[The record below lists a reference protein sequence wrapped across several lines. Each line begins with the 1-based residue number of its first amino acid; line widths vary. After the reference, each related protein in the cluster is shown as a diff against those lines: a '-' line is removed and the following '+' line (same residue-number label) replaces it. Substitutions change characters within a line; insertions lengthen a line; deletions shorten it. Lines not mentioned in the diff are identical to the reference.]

1 MPRYRFPASK
11 PPMPARSRAGEK
23 SHPADVYPT
32 ALEKRFPHIL
42 SAIVAMWGYQELN
55 VYFHKLSV
63 DERGGREGFP
73 LEIWEEINMLLNVH
87 QEIFPAPFL

>member
-11 PPMPARSRAGEK
+11 TLTSVARGAGAK
-23 SHPADVYPT
+23 THPADVYPT

-42 SAIVAMWGYQELN
+42 NAIVAMWGYQELN
-55 VYFHKLSV
+55 VYFQKLSV

-73 LEIWEEINMLLNVH
+73 IEVWEEINMLLSVH
-87 QEIFPAPFL
+87 QAIFPPRFF